1 VEVILRCG
9 WRGVLEGRER
19 TEEEDGG
26 EVCWGLEW
34 MGGVE
39 EEGGGNW
46 ELGIG
51 VFFPLHFFSGTCVIM
66 CI

>member
-1 VEVILRCG
+1 MEVILRCG

-39 EEGGGNW
+39 EEGGGN
-46 ELGIG
+46 
-51 VFFPLHFFSGTCVIM
+51 
-66 CI
+66 

>member
-1 VEVILRCG
+1 MTLRGRSGFGGGWRGGGGWRVEVILRCG

-39 EEGGGNW
+39 EEGGGN
-46 ELGIG
+46 
-51 VFFPLHFFSGTCVIM
+51 
-66 CI
+66 